1 MSDVAEPP
9 PPHGSRQASATAAS
23 SVRWLK
29 KRRLAGEERER
40 ALRALVFPEIRV

>member
-1 MSDVAEPP
+1 MSDVAEQS
-9 PPHGSRQASATAAS
+9 PHHGAQQTATAAAS

-40 ALRALVFPEIRV
+40 AVRALVFPEIRF